1 MKATINH
8 NNAHVQHHQHVPNI
22 SSVLPICPDEQFVSL
37 KLLIK
42 ILPKCFG
49 KSHIYIKDQL
59 QYYSQY
65 FYLNHDIILKQTFVQ
80 LSCDRT
86 QVIRIS
92 KQQIYENIDQSDS
105 FTVEIDLTSCC
116 YNELCIYLYNFDFR

>member
-1 MKATINH
+1 M
-8 NNAHVQHHQHVPNI
+8 
-22 SSVLPICPDEQFVSL
+22 D
-37 KLLIK
+37 K

-80 LSCDRT
+80 LSCDRI

-116 YNELCIYLYNFDFR
+116 YNGIMYLSIQFRF